1 MQFVM
6 SSAEQAGWH
15 SEQLHQEHFVAQ
27 KVDTSNNEAFTIE
40 VKGTVRELKY
50 YQSKPQQKH

>member
-15 SEQLHQEHFVAQ
+15 NEQLHQEHFVAQ
-27 KVDTSNNEAFTIE
+27 KADTSNDEAFTIE
-40 VKGTVRELKY
+40 VKIRAAELKY
-50 YQSKPQQKH
+50 YQSRLLLRH